1 MKELIKKTE
10 AIRTAREIGC
20 SGAHKDKDG
29 NWMPCASHE
38 ELARISELAETSKW
52 RSVVPDGSK
61 KELRTTGKRKKRK
74 KLRDNWR
81 MLKNRASHEW
91 EDLNEERVFGIESIP
106 GAGLVSGDLFAGKS
120 EQGPCWPGYVQA
132 GMKKGKGGKM
142 VPNCVP
148 EGQQKS
154 AKGPEYVR
162 DNDPDVFLDI
172 ESARARARQIGCIGI
187 SRRISKTGRAVWM
200 PCTNMTDY
208 ANRAGTTALGRRNI
222 EKRNQNEIRRAV
234 RTILR
239 GKDKAT
245 LKRKVPIIEELNH
258 K

>member
-52 RSVVPDGSK
+52 RSVVPDESK
-61 KELRTTGKRKKRK
+61 KGLRTTGKRKKRK